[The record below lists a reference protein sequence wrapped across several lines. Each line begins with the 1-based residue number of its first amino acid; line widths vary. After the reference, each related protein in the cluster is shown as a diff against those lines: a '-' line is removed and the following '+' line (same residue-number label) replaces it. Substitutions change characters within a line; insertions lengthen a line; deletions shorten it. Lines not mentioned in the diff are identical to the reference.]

1 MSQGKERILLVES
14 DPDVIDLIARQALR
28 PLGYQVKVVA
38 DAPQAIREAAR
49 FAPDVM
55 LVNIHLPGL
64 SGKDLLVALSSQGV
78 DVPAIVLAEEGGET
92 EVIQAFRLGA
102 VDYLTTPPREAEV
115 VSAVE
120 RALKQVRARRER
132 EHLARKL
139 EQTNKELKRRIRE
152 LTTLVGIGKLVTSI
166 TDQRTLFARIVE
178 GAVAVTEADMGW
190 LHLRKGNSKRFIL
203 SAQKNLPK
211 TIAAKLNATWDDGIS
226 SLVALSGEPLAIHG
240 KALLKFK
247 VARLGKAALVMP
259 VKAQDQVI
267 GLLVVVRRAAR
278 PFDAS
283 SQTLLTAVAD
293 YASISLINA
302 RLFKALE
309 QRARSLEAVAD
320 VSQAGEQFKGE
331 ILNNLYERLKPS
343 VEGMVRAVD
352 ALVGNEEGE
361 EDPLHELRRHLHNMQ
376 QVLDGLEKLVRVRD
390 SSRLGRLDLVDLVQ
404 AVVAEHRADAAARGV
419 HLKEELPEE
428 PIPVRANAKQLKM
441 AVNALLSNAVRYAGR
456 HGEVRVQVTR
466 PEAAWAQVT
475 VQDSGPGLTAAQ
487 RKRAFLPF
495 YQDGDKTQTHPGI
508 GLTLAR
514 EIVQLHG
521 GKIWVDSHAT
531 DGAVLH
537 FRIPVLDSRSPDTSV

>member
-14 DPDVIDLIARQALR
+14 DPDIIDLVARQALR
-28 PLGYQVKVVA
+28 PLGYQVKVVT
-38 DAPQAIREAAR
+38 DTPQAIQEAAH

-64 SGKDLLVALSSQGV
+64 SGKDLLVALSSQGM
-78 DVPAIVLAEEGGET
+78 DVPTIVLAEDGGEA

-102 VDYLTTPPREAEV
+102 VDYLATPLREAEV

-132 EHLARKL
+132 ERLARKL
-139 EQTNKELKRRIRE
+139 EQTNKELKRRVRE

-178 GAVAVTEADMGW
+178 RAVAVAEADMGW
-190 LHLRKGNSKRFIL
+190 LHLRKGNTKRFIL

-226 SLVALSGEPLAIHG
+226 TLVALSGEPLAIHG
-240 KALLKFK
+240 QALQKFK
-247 VARLGKAALVMP
+247 VARLGKAALVVP

-267 GLLVVVRRAAR
+267 GLLVVVRREAR
-278 PFDAS
+278 PFDTS

-302 RLFKALE
+302 NLFKALE
-309 QRARSLEAVAD
+309 QRARSLEAAAD
-320 VSQAGEQFKGE
+320 VSHAGEQFKGE

-343 VEGMVRAVD
+343 IEGMARAVD
-352 ALVGNEEGE
+352 ALAGHGDGG
-361 EDPLHELRRHLHNMQ
+361 EDPLHELRRHLHSMQ
-376 QVLDGLEKLVRVRD
+376 QVLDGLEKLVRVGD
-390 SSRLGRLDLVDLVQ
+390 SPQLGRLDLVELVQ
-404 AVVAEHRADAAARGV
+404 TVVAEHRADAAARGV
-419 HLKEELPEE
+419 SLKVELPED
-428 PIPVRANAKQLKM
+428 PIPVRANAVQLET
-441 AVNALLSNAVRYAGR
+441 AVDALLSNALRYAGR
-456 HGEVRVQVTR
+456 RGEVRVQVTR

-475 VQDSGPGLTAAQ
+475 VQDSGPGLTAVQ

-495 YQDGDKTQTHPGI
+495 YQDGDKSQTHPGI
-508 GLTLAR
+508 GLTLAK

-521 GKIWVDSHAT
+521 GKIWVDSHST
-531 DGAVLH
+531 NGAVLH
-537 FRIPVLDSRSPDTSV
+537 FRIPALDGQTA